1 MNAPSKVDGCR
12 TATFLAGL
20 VVASGVSPLSRWLV
34 PVLVVAVALAG
45 CQNLP
50 GTGAD
55 ERVGAK
61 YEDYLTGG
69 GVLIVEID
77 HAPNNAPSADAKQG
91 FREELERIT
100 EKRVEL
106 RVNQQLPS
114 KGQSYVYSVSEL
126 RELTEQFQ
134 DEEDRTDVVVMHAL
148 FVDGRVENNRVAGLA
163 FQSDAF
169 AIAMGTMKE
178 NTCPD
183 GSICLSGRP
192 SLSCA
197 LEAVMIHEAGHLLG
211 LVGITL
217 PMVNDHEMK
226 QDPNPDTP
234 QNEGEGHSDNEDSVM
249 WWQVEL
255 GPQLVNLFD
264 RGCQDIPNQFD
275 AEDMRDAKSLR
286 RG

>member
-1 MNAPSKVDGCR
+1 M
-12 TATFLAGL
+12 
-20 VVASGVSPLSRWLV
+20 SPLSRWLV

-69 GVLIVEID
+69 GVLVVEID
-77 HAPNNAPSADAKQG
+77 HAPNQAPSAEAKQG

-114 KGQSYVYSVSEL
+114 KGQNYVYSVSEL

-163 FQSDAF
+163 FKGDAF

-178 NTCPD
+178 NTCSN
-183 GSICLSGRP
+183 GAIVCTSGQPR
-192 SLSCA
+192 LKCA

-217 PMVNDHEMK
+217 PMVNDHDMD
-226 QDPNPDTP
+226 QDPNPDTS
-234 QNEGEGHSDNEDSVM
+234 QNEGEGHSNNEDSVM

-255 GPQLVNLFD
+255 GTQLGNLFGGD
-264 RGCQDIPNQFD
+264 CSDIPNTFD
-275 AEDMRDAKSLR
+275 TEDMRDAKALR